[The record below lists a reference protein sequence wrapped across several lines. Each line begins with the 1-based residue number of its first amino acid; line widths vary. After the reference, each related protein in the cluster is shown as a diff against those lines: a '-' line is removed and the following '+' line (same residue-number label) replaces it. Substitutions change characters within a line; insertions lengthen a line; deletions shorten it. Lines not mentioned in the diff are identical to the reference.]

1 MQLPKL
7 QLKKY
12 NSKGD
17 LQYVYKP
24 LHNYRYIEDKKLDNK
39 VIVATDA
46 GSSKKAYKYSEFFGC
61 PIAML
66 DKRRD
71 GNKDKAIGTT
81 IIGDVK
87 GKNAIIFD
95 SVG

>member
-24 LHNYRYIEDKKLDNK
+24 LHNYRYIEDKKLDNGEYYPITHEQGELVPRYSLVDFITK
-39 VIVATDA
+39 KLNYDLEHPLDILPQWSYD
-46 GSSKKAYKYSEFFGC
+46 GSVNL
-61 PIAML
+61 IIN
-66 DKRRD
+66 D
-71 GNKDKAIGTT
+71 G
-81 IIGDVK
+81 
-87 GKNAIIFD
+87 
-95 SVG
+95 